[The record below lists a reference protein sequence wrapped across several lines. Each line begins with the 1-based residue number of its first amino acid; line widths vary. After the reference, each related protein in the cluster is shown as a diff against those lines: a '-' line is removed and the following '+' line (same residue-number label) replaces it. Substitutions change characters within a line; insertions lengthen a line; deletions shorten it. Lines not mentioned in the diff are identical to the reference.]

1 MKFKFILV
9 LLGLFIML
17 INSCRET
24 EELYSP
30 NAASEEKLNLR
41 EDNEKENDSIKEHKD
56 PPIKGTHWKSFDF
69 DKK

>member
-56 PPIKGTHWKSFDF
+56 PPIKGTHWKIFGL